1 MFARLSRWRASVTL
15 DVESSAP
22 TEMTSRFS
30 ERPRQRGAH
39 SFFQR
44 PRTSAEVSPR
54 TPRLYGVSSRSG
66 WWVRPT
72 TRETQPWP
80 LGSPTPA
87 TREAPMNTRPTSR
100 GPSVAT
106 WKSAEG
112 VNSGSVLNRSVL
124 IVVEAGQ
131 PGGQPLDGR
140 LEFGVQVDEGA
151 QLVGQPLEGDLF
163 LSPAGRKLL
172 DAAVGEVHA
181 GEVIALGCDHLDAAH
196 PLGTYTVHRCAEP
209 APAIGTGS
217 ACAARRGVLGGLG
230 ARARRARVSGGRPPR
245 RARAARSGASCS
257 SRWPGRPRRGARPPA
272 ADGSRRTGRGPA
284 AG

>member
-1 MFARLSRWRASVTL
+1 M
-15 DVESSAP
+15 
-22 TEMTSRFS
+22 
-30 ERPRQRGAH
+30 
-39 SFFQR
+39 
-44 PRTSAEVSPR
+44 
-54 TPRLYGVSSRSG
+54 SG
-66 WWVRPT
+66 CWVRPT

-124 IVVEAGQ
+124 IVIEAGQ

-151 QLVGQPLEGDLF
+151 QLVGQPLDGDLF
-163 LSPAGRKLL
+163 LSPAGRKRL

-217 ACAARRGVLGGLG
+217 ACAACSACSACSAGPACSAGSGQRRKAASTSSCCSAWCFLLEPVAGE
-230 ARARRARVSGGRPPR
+230 AEARRE
-245 RARAARSGASCS
+245 
-257 SRWPGRPRRGARPPA
+257 
-272 ADGSRRTGRGPA
+272 TT
-284 AG
+284 